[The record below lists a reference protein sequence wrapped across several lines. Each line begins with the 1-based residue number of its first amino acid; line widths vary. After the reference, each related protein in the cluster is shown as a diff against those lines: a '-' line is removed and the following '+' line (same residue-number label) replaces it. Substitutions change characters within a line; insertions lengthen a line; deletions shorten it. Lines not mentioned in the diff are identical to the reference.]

1 LDLGGGIFDLIE
13 RLVGLN
19 VNQYMALRLVTID
32 YDTPLLLPPNL
43 REWVPAG
50 HLAHFVL
57 DAVEGMDLRQVRVN
71 ERGTG
76 SEEYPPRMLLALL
89 LYCYATGVFSSRRI
103 EQATWDS
110 VPVRMISGDT
120 HPDHT
125 TISTF
130 RQENRSLVQE
140 AFVRVLELAQELK
153 FLRVGQLTVAV
164 DGTKVLA
171 NASKHAAASYE
182 HASKTIEQLELEV
195 KALLAKAEQADSR
208 PLEEGLTIPQEVQRR
223 QERQAKLAVARA
235 QIEARAQAR
244 AAAEM
249 AEYQAKLA
257 ERAAQKERGDKPGG
271 PEPKAPST
279 EPKASDQYNFT
290 DPESRI
296 MKAGN
301 GQHFEQSYNAQAA
314 VEVESR
320 LIVGQRVSQSAND
333 KQELVPSV
341 AAIGRPVASVAE
353 VLVDSGFY
361 SAAAVQAIERTGEGQ
376 PTGTTVYAALE
387 RKEHHRAVS
396 DLEQKPEPEAPGP
409 EAGIDEVMRYR
420 LRSTAGRA
428 KYKLR
433 QQTVE
438 PVFGIIKSVLGFRQ
452 FLLRGLAK
460 VQLEW
465 QLVCLAYNLKRLHR
479 LGAGWKMAA
488 QG

>member
-1 LDLGGGIFDLIE
+1 LIE
-13 RLVGLN
+13 RLAGLN
-19 VNQYMALRLVTID
+19 VNQYMPARFVTID
-32 YDTPLLLPPNL
+32 YDTPLILPPNL

-50 HLAHFVL
+50 HLAHFIL
-57 DAVEGMDLRQVRVN
+57 DVVEGMDVRQVRVN

-103 EQATWDS
+103 EQATWDN

-130 RQENRSLVQE
+130 RRENQGLLQET
-140 AFVRVLELAQELK
+140 FVRVLELAQELK
-153 FLRVGQLTVAV
+153 FLQVGQITVAV
-164 DGTKVLA
+164 DGTKVCA
-171 NASKHAAASYE
+171 NASKHAAVSYE
-182 HASKTIEQLELEV
+182 HAGKTVEQLELEV
-195 KALLAKAEQADSR
+195 KALLAKAEQANST

-223 QERQAKLAVARA
+223 QERKAKLAAARA

-244 AAAEM
+244 AAAELD
-249 AEYQAKLA
+249 EYRAKLA
-257 ERAAQKERGDKPGG
+257 ERAAQQERGKKPRG
-271 PEPKAPST
+271 PEPKAPSA

-320 LIVGQRVSQSAND
+320 LIVGQRVSQSPND

-341 AAIGRPVASVAE
+341 AAIGRPVASVAA
-353 VLVDSGFY
+353 VLTDSGFY
-361 SAAAVQAIERTGEGQ
+361 SAAAVQVVERPGDGQ
-376 PTGTTVYAALE
+376 PTGTIVYAALE
-387 RKEHHRAVS
+387 RKDHHRTVS
-396 DLEQKPEPEAPGP
+396 DLEQKPEPEVPGL
-409 EAGIDEVMRYR
+409 EASIDEVMRYR
-420 LRSTAGRA
+420 LRSAAGRA

-479 LGAGWKMAA
+479 LGAGWKLAA
-488 QG
+488 AG